1 MINCSM
7 IKRIILPITFIVF
20 TQILLAQSPIKQ
32 GKIFYE
38 MNFPDLTLEQK
49 LLMASMLPK
58 DATAYFK
65 GGKTRVETP
74 MPFGKLIM
82 IRNNTKKE
90 FIFAFNN
97 IEKKKKV
104 AFIKTDEEVKTA
116 LADST
121 KAMIKV
127 ELTKETKM
135 IAGYKGTKANVKA
148 IIKSDTIESE
158 YWFCNEIPKINM
170 GNEQDEIFSKLNG
183 GILEYTVNQSG
194 MKVTMKV
201 RQLVMEEINDNLFE
215 LGTNYKIVKNE
226 EELANEM
233 LK

>member
-1 MINCSM
+1 ML
-7 IKRIILPITFIVF
+7 KRIILPIAFIVF
-20 TQILLAQSPIKQ
+20 TQVLLAQSTIKQ

-49 LLMASMLPK
+49 QMMAGMLPK

-65 GGKTRVETP
+65 EGKTRVETP
-74 MPFGKLIM
+74 MPFGKLVI
-82 IRNNTKKE
+82 IRNNADKE

-97 IEKKKKV
+97 VEKKKKV
-104 AFIKTDEEVKTA
+104 AFKKTDEEVKSA

-135 IAGYKGTKANVKA
+135 IAGYKGTKAIVKA
-148 IIKSDTIESE
+148 IIKNDTIESE
-158 YWFCNEIPKINM
+158 YWFCSEIPKINM

-183 GILEYTVNQSG
+183 GILEYTVNQAG
-194 MKVTMKV
+194 MRVSMKI
-201 RQLVMEEINDNLFE
+201 RQLVIETISDNLFE
-215 LGTNYKIVKNE
+215 LGANYKIVKNE
-226 EELANEM
+226 VELAEEM

>member
-1 MINCSM
+1 M

-20 TQILLAQSPIKQ
+20 TQILFAQSPIKQ

-49 LLMASMLPK
+49 LMMASMLPK

-65 GGKTRVETP
+65 DGKTRVETP

-82 IRNNTKKE
+82 IRNNANKE

-97 IEKKKKV
+97 VEKKKKI
-104 AFIKTDEEVKTA
+104 AFIKTDEEVKSA

-135 IAGYKGTKANVKA
+135 IAGYKGTKAIVKA

-158 YWFCNEIPKINM
+158 YWFCREIPKINM

-183 GILEYTVNQSG
+183 GILEYTVNQAG
-194 MKVTMKV
+194 MRVTMKI
-201 RQLVMEEINDNLFE
+201 RQLVIDEISDNLFE

-226 EELANEM
+226 EELADEM

>member
-1 MINCSM
+1 M
-7 IKRIILPITFIVF
+7 IKRIILPIAFIVF
-20 TQILLAQSPIKQ
+20 TQILLAQSPLKQ

-49 LLMASMLPK
+49 LMMAGMLPK

-65 GGKTRVETP
+65 EGKTRVETP
-74 MPFGKLIM
+74 MPFGKLVI
-82 IRNNTKKE
+82 IRNNANKE

-97 IEKKKKV
+97 VEKKKKV

-121 KAMIKV
+121 KAIIKV
-127 ELTKETKM
+127 EQTKETKM
-135 IAGYKGTKANVKA
+135 IAGYKGTKANVK
-148 IIKSDTIESE
+148 IIMNRDTIESE

-183 GILEYTVNQSG
+183 GILEYTVKQQG
-194 MKVTMKV
+194 MRVTMKI
-201 RQLVMEEINDNLFE
+201 RQLVIEEINDNLFE
-215 LGTNYKIVKNE
+215 LGANYKIVKNE
-226 EELANEM
+226 EELADEM
-233 LK
+233 MKN